1 MNKKRILV
9 VDDDQDMQ
17 VYIETI
23 LGSDEVEII
32 SAYNGEEGV
41 NKARSLHP
49 DIIILDVQMPVKDG
63 FATYKELV
71 ADEQTSKIPVI
82 MLTAIEAM
90 RGMHFSKEEMGK
102 FYGKEPAH
110 YLDKP
115 IDADKLKEMIRE
127 YL

>member
-1 MNKKRILV
+1 M

-102 FYGKEPAH
+102 FYGKEPVH